1 MCDGMA
7 QPPSKVPS
15 SNAMTHLP
23 LTTFGNVVSDYA
35 LGFALQLSKLCQPR
49 RSFEDAEV
57 TFFQLKAK
65 F

>member
-1 MCDGMA
+1 
-7 QPPSKVPS
+7 
-15 SNAMTHLP
+15 MTHLP